1 MRLTE
6 FFLSTLKEAPS
17 EAKVI
22 SHKLM
27 LRAGMIKQSSAGI
40 YSWLPLGYK
49 VLNKIEQIII
59 NEQNSIGAQQ
69 ILMPT
74 IQPADIWVESGRYE
88 DYGQEMLRVK
98 DRSDRD
104 LLYGPTNEELITDI
118 FRTHI
123 KSYKYLPIMLYHI
136 QWKFRDEL
144 RPRYGVMRGREFLMK
159 DSYSFDLDIEKSRLT
174 YQKVFL
180 SYLRTF
186 AKLGLQAIPV
196 KANPGPIGGDLSH
209 EFVILAPNGESDIF
223 YDKGLLELD
232 PLKSKNYLDAES
244 INDEYNSWAKHY
256 SSTDD
261 MHDLNE
267 FKEKVAG
274 DNQANS
280 RGIEVGHVFYFGT
293 KYSKSMG
300 ANIINNRGEQ
310 IPVHMG
316 SYGIGVSRLLGA
328 IIEYSHDDKGI
339 IWPKNVAPFSV
350 GVLNLKIGDE
360 YCDKMSELIYKSL
373 LIAGVD
379 VLYDDTPERA
389 GSKFANMDLIG
400 VPYQVFIGMKSKDS
414 GLFEIK
420 ERATNKKYYL
430 TLDSMINHLTEKFN

>member
-6 FFLSTLKEAPS
+6 FFLPTLKEAPS

-27 LRAGMIKQSSAGI
+27 LRAGMVKQSSAGI

-49 VLNKIEQIII
+49 VLSKIQQIIRT
-59 NEQNSIGAQQ
+59 EQNSIGAQE

-74 IQPADIWVESGRYE
+74 IQPADIWLESGRYE

-98 DRSDRD
+98 DRSNRD
-104 LLYGPTNEELITDI
+104 LLYGPTNEELVTDI
-118 FRTHI
+118 FRTHT
-123 KSYKYLPIMLYHI
+123 KSYKNLPLMLYHI

-144 RPRYGVMRGREFLMK
+144 RPRYGVMRCREFLMK

-186 AKLGLQAIPV
+186 SKLGLQAIPV

-223 YDKGLLELD
+223 FDKNLLKLD
-232 PLKSKNYLDAES
+232 PLKSINALDS
-244 INDEYNSWAKHY
+244 DLIDKEYNSWVQYY

-261 MHDLNE
+261 MHNIDN
-267 FKEKVAG
+267 FKKNVLSE
-274 DNQANS
+274 NQAHS
-280 RGIEVGHVFYFGT
+280 RAIEVGHVFYFGT